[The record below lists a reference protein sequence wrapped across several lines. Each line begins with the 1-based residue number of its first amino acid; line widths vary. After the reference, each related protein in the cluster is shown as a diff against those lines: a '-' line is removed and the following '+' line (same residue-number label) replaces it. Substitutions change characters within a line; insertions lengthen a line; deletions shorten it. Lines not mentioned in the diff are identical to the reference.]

1 MALLP
6 RLLPTGI
13 GSLPHTNPQEA
24 VTFVDGYLR
33 DFPFWPQLPRRSDL
47 ENMYRQFCHGLPG
60 FHWREGKGVMDLS
73 DAEEDLVG
81 FYQDCLD
88 GTQSDY
94 PFADYAAGFEVF
106 ARSERP
112 DAQAVK
118 GQVTGPISLGL
129 CLAQPDGK
137 PVLYNEA
144 MMDIVSRH
152 VARVAIA
159 QAQELL
165 RISPQ
170 VLMFLDEPYIS
181 TYGSAYF
188 AYGRDQVIHYLTQAM
203 EGIPGI
209 KGIHCCGNTDWDLV
223 MATPVDLLSF
233 DAYDYLEQ
241 FCLYGPSVA
250 GFLKDGGYL
259 AWGLVP
265 RSPGAGA
272 ETPET
277 LSARFD
283 RGLSLLEARG
293 VDPRDVLERS
303 FLTPACGLG
312 GLDVDLAHS
321 IFSLLEETSA
331 HLRQRY
337 ITV

>member
-24 VTFVDGYLR
+24 VNFVDGYLR
-33 DFPFWPQLPRRSDL
+33 DFPFWPQLPRRSDR
-47 ENMYRQFCHGLPG
+47 ENMYHQFCHGLPG
-60 FHWREGKGVMDLS
+60 FRWRDGKGVIDLS
-73 DAEEDLVG
+73 DAEEALVS
-81 FYQDCLD
+81 FYQECLE
-88 GTQSDY
+88 GTQSGY
-94 PFADYAAGFEVF
+94 PFSGYAAGFEVF
-106 ARSERP
+106 VQGDRP
-112 DAQAVK
+112 EAQAVK

-137 PVLYNEA
+137 PALYNETI
-144 MMDIVSRH
+144 MDVISRH
-152 VARVAIA
+152 VAKVAAA
-159 QAQELL
+159 QARELL
-165 RISPQ
+165 RMSPQ

-188 AYGRDQVIHYLTQAM
+188 AYGKDQVINYLTQAV

-223 MATPVDLLSF
+223 MKTPVELLSF

-250 GFLKDGGYL
+250 RFLKDGGYL

-265 RSPGAGA
+265 RSPEAGV
-272 ETPET
+272 ETPGT
-277 LSARFD
+277 LSGRFD

-293 VDPRDVLERS
+293 ADPQDVLGRS

-312 GLDVDLAHS
+312 GLDIDLAHS
-321 IFSLLEETSA
+321 IFSLLGQTSA